1 MSVDKVS
8 TSALAKLGEIPVQQL
23 FSVLKDYGWIRK
35 ADEGWFLTAKGE
47 FEGGSYV
54 NSKRYGRYIVWP
66 PTLLD
71 HPLFQALESNKL
83 LSAAALGRAEGFS
96 GREINRM
103 LVELGWLKPSHR
115 GWELTEQGIKEGGQ
129 VFENQQSSLSYVLWP
144 EDVPLR
150 GGFKRILALC
160 KPDAPSDGD
169 LFAATSLE
177 LRSIDGKACKNQA
190 HWAIAQ
196 WLYLAGLRYA
206 MYRALPVAELLVSD
220 FYLPQS
226 GVYIEYWGADDHSDI
241 ISARMR
247 RAELCKKLGF
257 AVLDVHP
264 EDMANLDDYLSRH
277 LQSLGVDFY

>member
-1 MSVDKVS
+1 MSADKVS

-35 ADEGWFLTAKGE
+35 TDDGWALTTKGE
-47 FEGGSYV
+47 FEGGSYI

-71 HPLFQALESNKL
+71 HPLFQAIESNKL
-83 LSAAALGRAEGFS
+83 LSAAALGRANGFT

-103 LVELGWLKPSHR
+103 LVEIAWLKPSSR

-144 EDVPLR
+144 EDLPQR
-150 GGFKRILALC
+150 ASFKRILDCCRDNSL
-160 KPDAPSDGD
+160 DAGD
-169 LFAATSLE
+169 LFVANNTNL
-177 LRSIDGKACKNQA
+177 LSIDGKACKNRG

-206 MYRALPVAELLVSD
+206 MYRPLPVAELLISD
-220 FYLPQS
+220 FYLPLS
-226 GVYIEYWGADDHSDI
+226 GVYIEYWGPDDHSDA

-264 EDMANLDDYLSRH
+264 EDVPNLDEYLSRH
-277 LQSLGVDFY
+277 LQSLGVDFF